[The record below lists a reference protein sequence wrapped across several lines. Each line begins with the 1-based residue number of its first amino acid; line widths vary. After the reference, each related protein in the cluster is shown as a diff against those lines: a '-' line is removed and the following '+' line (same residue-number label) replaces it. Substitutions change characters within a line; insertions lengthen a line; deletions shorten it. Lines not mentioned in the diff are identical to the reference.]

1 MIELVDDVGHGVF
14 GLRAG
19 GLVTPDEYS
28 AVVRPALDSWLSST
42 ESLRVLAIVDH
53 DFAYAAGDWR
63 TASAGVLE
71 RREWSRLGVVTDAGW
86 LRRMAPV
93 GSMFVPAR
101 LRTFRTDRMDD
112 AIQWVSRT

>member
-19 GLVTPDEYS
+19 GLVTPEEYS
-28 AVVRPALDSWLSST
+28 AVVRPALDSWLTTT
-42 ESLRVLAIVDH
+42 ESLRVLASVDH
-53 DFAYAAGDWR
+53 DFAYAEGDWR
-63 TASAGVLE
+63 SASDGVLQ
-71 RREWSRLGVVTDAGW
+71 RPEWERLGVVTDAGW

-101 LRTFRTDRMDD
+101 LKTFRTDRLDD
-112 AIQWVSRT
+112 AIAWVGR

>member
-19 GLVTPDEYS
+19 GIVTPDEYS
-28 AVVRPALDSWLSST
+28 AVVRPALDGWLDST

-53 DFAYAAGDWR
+53 DFAYAEGDWR

-86 LRRMAPV
+86 LRRMAPI

-101 LRTFRTDRMDD
+101 LKTFRTDRLDD
-112 AIQWVSRT
+112 AIQWVSR